1 MLNKTPNNN
10 DVTCVANIV
19 LNEVPNSNDATWVA
33 NNVHLTT
40 MGTQPFSMAVIDP
53 SCRKADLPETRD
65 NDTITRKVCADG
77 NKVCPWKE
85 WRLYV
90 QQFRQ

>member
-10 DVTCVANIV
+10 DVKCIANIV
-19 LNEVPNSNDATWVA
+19 LNEAPNSNDATCVV

-40 MGTQPFSMAVIDP
+40 MGTRPFSMAAIDP
-53 SCRKADLPETRD
+53 SCRKADLPDTRD
-65 NDTITRKVCADG
+65 NDTITRKVRADG
-77 NKVCPWKE
+77 NKVCPGKE

-90 QQFRQ
+90 QQFRR